1 MTITIPESP
10 AQLEEFL
17 NDDEKLGQVVA
28 EGQLGELIKQYQKN
42 YMAKFGTEVKNMVEE
57 QAWGVFADVLKSDKK
72 TVKSNRPVMGT
83 DGTVG
88 IPGLS
93 QHLMSGVRNAAYN
106 PNTPTAALDGL
117 YNLGSLALDV
127 HKHRSG
133 RPVSNPNAFQK
144 VQEVTNAYS
153 ETDPA
158 TGGFLVPEETRS
170 TLLQLALE
178 QSIVRSRA
186 SVITMSSLTTKIPY
200 VDATTHV
207 GSVFGGMVFY
217 WIGESATI
225 TPTEARF
232 GAVKLEA
239 NKLVGGARIPNEL
252 WADAAA
258 LQTWLEM
265 AAPMGIAFYEDVAFI
280 SGSGVGQ
287 PLGIRNSDAKIQVDR
302 ATVDTLNPAD
312 IYAMYSR
319 MLPQSL
325 GNAVWL
331 VNQTLLPQLFA
342 MQTIVEEAGANVGGG
357 FPLGVVNIANQ
368 PIPTILG
375 RPMIVTE
382 KIPALASGSGDDIM
396 FVDFN
401 YYLLGDRQAVSLD
414 YSEHSRFMND
424 ETEMRI
430 IERVDGRPWVQSAL
444 TPLNGDTV
452 SPIVGLT
459 DA

>member
-1 MTITIPESP
+1 MTAPVIPKNAAE
-10 AQLEEFL
+10 LEEMLSDTNRMAELAKTPTSFGEFIQ
-17 NDDEKLGQVVA
+17 NYVKSQQAKNGETIAVQV
-28 EGQLGELIKQYQKN
+28 K
-42 YMAKFGTEVKNMVEE
+42 E
-57 QAWGVFADVLKSDKK
+57 QAQIALAEMLKE
-72 TVKSNRPVMGT
+72 N
-83 DGTVG
+83 G
-88 IPGLS
+88 IPTNRSKIDFGAKGLPP
-93 QHLMSGVRNAAYN
+93 LGAGAVRNAAYN
-106 PNTPTAALDGL
+106 PNLPTAELDGL
-117 YNLGSLALDV
+117 YGSIGELATDI

-133 RPVSNPNAFQK
+133 RPVSNASGFSK
-144 VQEVTNAYS
+144 VQEITNAYS

-186 SVITMSSLTTKIPY
+186 SVVTMGSLSTKIPY

-232 GAVKLEA
+232 GNVKLEA
-239 NKLVGGARIPNEL
+239 NKLVGGARVPNEL
-252 WADAAA
+252 WNDAPA
-258 LQTWLEM
+258 LGTWLEM
-265 AAPMGIAFYEDVAFI
+265 AAPMGLAFYEDVAFI
-280 SGSGVGQ
+280 GGSGVGE
-287 PLGIRNSDAKIQVDR
+287 PLGFRNSAAKIQFDR
-302 ATVDTLNPAD
+302 TTVDELVPAD
-312 IYAMYSR
+312 IYGMFSR

-331 VNQTLLPQLFA
+331 VNQTLLPKLFA
-342 MQTIVEEAGANVGGG
+342 MQTIVENVAGTENVGGG

-382 KIPALASGSGDDIM
+382 KIPALANGAGDDIM
-396 FVDFN
+396 FVDLR
-401 YYLLGDRQAVSLD
+401 YYLVGDRQAVSLD

-424 ETEMRI
+424 ETELRI